1 MWKKKKNGKRKGR
14 EPKIRILPLIMKYK
28 TTKKL
33 PRKLKN
39 NYTKHTQGQ
48 VLEQQYRMVLAYRRG
63 KNLGDY
69 LVHSKFSE
77 LNDKQNKRRSCRY
90 VGGVGG
96 RVFELPQLI
105 PLNRTNCVYLMS
117 CNECGKKHYGY
128 SPGLRIHGWIIGR
141 FHVCWVDG
149 RMMDRSLVCST
160 ECIRLSLLLNWWGSL
175 WVSLGIPCGVNKE
188 ILGER
193 GR

>member
-1 MWKKKKNGKRKGR
+1 
-14 EPKIRILPLIMKYK
+14 MKYK

-117 CNECGKKHYGY
+117 CNECG
-128 SPGLRIHGWIIGR
+128 
-141 FHVCWVDG
+141 
-149 RMMDRSLVCST
+149 
-160 ECIRLSLLLNWWGSL
+160 NAL
-175 WVSLGIPCGVNKE
+175 WVLTRTEDTRVNYREISCVLGRWENDG
-188 ILGER
+188 
-193 GR
+193 